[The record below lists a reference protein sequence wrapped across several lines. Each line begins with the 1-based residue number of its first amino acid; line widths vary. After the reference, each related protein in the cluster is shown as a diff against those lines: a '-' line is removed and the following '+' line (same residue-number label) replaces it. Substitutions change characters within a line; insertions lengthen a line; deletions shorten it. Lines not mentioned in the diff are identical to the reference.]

1 MALSLATLGTCAG
14 GGRAQPG
21 IAVILEISGLGLS
34 LPEEEP
40 GALYFVSKK
49 RPCVACVFSSAGG
62 HSKLTG
68 WSYSAAPAPSP
79 PSASALL
86 VVLSAAPFCRPPR
99 SPSELS
105 PPPPLP
111 SRRCRPL
118 IPRSPLRR
126 RPLRRRPLRL
136 RSLLSHRPHRRR
148 PLRRSPLR
156 SGSPRPALATGSA
169 SSCSS
174 GRASSSTSA
183 RRQQPSSA
191 SRVSSASCCS
201 SSPPPQMPS
210 REARR
215 LLVCVAAV
223 EQCQLSHL
231 CSFGSS
237 NSSSRIFSGMGRFQR
252 QCRQ

>member
-1 MALSLATLGTCAG
+1 MSLCDMFRPLAHVKRTTHVIYVSVKICPRLYAVTLLKQPSGIFLHLCIEAPCLSSGT
-14 GGRAQPG
+14 
-21 IAVILEISGLGLS
+21 GLHGS
-34 LPEEEP
+34 I
-40 GALYFVSKK
+40 
-49 RPCVACVFSSAGG
+49 
-62 HSKLTG
+62 T
-68 WSYSAAPAPSP
+68 
-79 PSASALL
+79 
-86 VVLSAAPFCRPPR
+86 APFVGLAQKRQCM
-99 SPSELS
+99 LA
-105 PPPPLP
+105 LFHQ
-111 SRRCRPL
+111 
-118 IPRSPLRR
+118 R
-126 RPLRRRPLRL
+126 RPRRPLRL

-237 NSSSRIFSGMGRFQR
+237 NSSSRIFIQRHGQVSTAVQAVAVPAAESSASTVGRGGRGCALSGARVSASCPM
-252 QCRQ
+252 